1 MCILPTTSS
10 FSSLESGTA
19 HMYPLN
25 LTPPKISFSEL
36 IIVCPFSQSHLLHI
50 RVAFAVHKHKSAA
63 EMEKQKAFSSC
74 TKFRIE
80 IQAQAR
86 FQLLI
91 GGVGGWLSGA
101 VNGERNGE

>member
-1 MCILPTTSS
+1 
-10 FSSLESGTA
+10 
-19 HMYPLN
+19 
-25 LTPPKISFSEL
+25 
-36 IIVCPFSQSHLLHI
+36 
-50 RVAFAVHKHKSAA
+50 
-63 EMEKQKAFSSC
+63 MEKQKAFSSC